1 VLDVVE
7 AFRIRFPDVDACVGD
22 RVPFSIFERA
32 EDQQGLAVCV
42 LRDQAAVRGVLR
54 FVRVEGPRTV
64 PSVLFVGLG
73 WSIESTRRERPR
85 MSERRINSWRSG
97 VSLRVGIFA
106 SHLD

>member
-22 RVPFSIFERA
+22 RVPFSIFECA

-54 FVRVEGPRTV
+54 FVRVEGSEDGAFGAVR
-64 PSVLFVGLG
+64 GLG
-73 WSIESTRRERPR
+73 
-85 MSERRINSWRSG
+85 
-97 VSLRVGIFA
+97 VVDRV
-106 SHLD
+106 D

>member
-54 FVRVEGPRTV
+54 FVRVEGSEDSAFGAVR
-64 PSVLFVGLG
+64 GLG
-73 WSIESTRRERPR
+73 
-85 MSERRINSWRSG
+85 
-97 VSLRVGIFA
+97 VVDRV
-106 SHLD
+106 D